1 MNHLSYMQQ
10 ALALS
15 RRNLGQTWPNP
26 AVGALVVKDNKI
38 VGEGWTGR
46 SGRPHAET
54 EALKMAGEKAKGAT
68 LYVTLE
74 PCSHHGKT
82 PPCVDAIIAAGIS
95 TCVIACRDPHPN
107 VNGQGI
113 AQLKAAGIEVIENI
127 CAEETVKSHEGF
139 FSLVQKKR
147 PFVALK
153 IATSADNKITTGIP
167 GKQWITSESAR
178 QYGHKLR
185 SEYDAILTGIG
196 TVLADDPLLTCR
208 IPGFEDKSPVRVILD
223 RHQRLP
229 PDCQITKTSDKIT
242 TWVLD
247 LPDIPAVL
255 SHLAAQGITRVLVEA
270 GQKLNTAFLE
280 SGSVDRIYWFK
291 APITVGNGGLPAV
304 EGDGSLLSRL
314 AQGFPVEHISLPPDN
329 LDIIELCSPAS

>member
-1 MNHLSYMQQ
+1 MNHISYMQR
-10 ALALS
+10 ALEVS

-26 AVGALVVKDNKI
+26 AVGAVVVRDGKI
-38 VGEGWTGR
+38 IGEGWTAK

-54 EALKMAGEKAKGAT
+54 EALKNIGAKGAT

-82 PPCVDAIIAAGIS
+82 PPCVEAIIAAGIK
-95 TCVIACRDPHPN
+95 TCVVACRDPHSQ
-107 VNGQGI
+107 VNGKGI

-127 CAEETVKSHEGF
+127 CEAEAKQSHEGF

-153 IATSADNKITTGIP
+153 IATSQDEKITTGT
-167 GKQWITSESAR
+167 KEQWITGEAAR
-178 QYGHKLR
+178 EYGQKLR

-208 IPGFEDKSPVRVILD
+208 IPGLEDRSPVRVILD
-223 RHQRLP
+223 RKHRLP
-229 PDCQITKTSDKIT
+229 ENSQIMKTKNEVP

-247 LPDIPAVL
+247 LPKIPTVL
-255 SHLAAQGITRVLVEA
+255 SHLADKGITRVLVEA
-270 GQKLNTAFLE
+270 GQTLNTAFLE
-280 SGSVDRIYWFK
+280 GGTVDRIYWFK
-291 APITVGNGGLPAV
+291 APKTIGNGGLSAV
-304 EGDGSLLSRL
+304 LGQKTVLSQL
-314 AQGFPVEHISLPPDN
+314 AKQGATRHISLPPDN
-329 LDIIELCSPAS
+329 LEIIEICSPAS

>member
-1 MNHLSYMQQ
+1 MTHLHIMQQ

-15 RRNLGQTWPNP
+15 RHNLGQTWPNP
-26 AVGALVVKDNKI
+26 AVGAVVVKDGKI

-46 SGRPHAET
+46 GGRPHAET

-82 PPCVDAIIAAGIS
+82 PPCADAIIAAGIS
-95 TCVIACRDPHPN
+95 TCVVACRDPHTQ

-113 AQLKAAGIEVIENI
+113 AQLKKAGIEVIENI
-127 CAEETVKSHEGF
+127 CANEACKIHEGF

-153 IATSADNKITTGIP
+153 IATSQDGKITTGIP
-167 GKQWITSESAR
+167 GKQWITSEPAR
-178 QYGHKLR
+178 EYGHKLR

-208 IPGFEDKSPVRVILD
+208 ISGLEDKSPVRVILD
-223 RHQRLP
+223 RKHRLP
-229 PDCQITKTSDKIT
+229 STSQIAKTQGNIP

-247 LPDIPAVL
+247 LPGIPAVL
-255 SHLAAQGITRVLVEA
+255 SHLAEKGITRVLVEA
-270 GQKLNTAFLE
+270 GQKLNTTFLE
-280 SGSVDRIYWFK
+280 SGLVDRIYWFK
-291 APITVGNGGLPAV
+291 APVMIGEKGLPV
-304 EGDGSLLSRL
+304 LEGAENPLSRL
-314 AQGFPVEHISLPPDN
+314 AKEHSVEHISLPPDN